1 MPNDTSDHTQ
11 PLRGRAIAW
20 VDGRVLPAAD
30 ATVPLTD
37 EGFLRGDAVFEAML
51 VRAGRT
57 HALEPHLER
66 MARSAKALDLPL
78 PPVRQAVA
86 DLLAAWGERDGV
98 LRLIVTR
105 GGAVRGILGTASW
118 PPSISLAVIEVPWR
132 TAISGVKTLSYA
144 ANQWVL
150 RQAKACDADDAM
162 IVDQGLLHELPS
174 GAVLL
179 VRDGRL
185 VTPDP
190 ARLPILDSVTVR
202 ALAEIVDVDRATPDL
217 DDLRHADEVFV
228 VSATRPVLPVH
239 AVLFG
244 ATDEV
249 EYPAPGPVTARV
261 QERFDA
267 QVMANL
273 DA

>member
-1 MPNDTSDHTQ
+1 MSNE
-11 PLRGRAIAW
+11 IAW
-20 VDGRVLPAAD
+20 ADGRVLPAAD

-51 VRAGRT
+51 VRNGRT
-57 HALEPHLER
+57 HALEPHLAR

-118 PPSISLAVIEVPWR
+118 PPSISLAVVDVPWR

-150 RQAKACDADDAM
+150 RQARARDADDAL
-162 IVDQGLLHELPS
+162 IVTDGRVQELPN
-174 GAVLL
+174 GALLL
-179 VRDGRL
+179 VHDGR
-185 VTPDP
+185 VSTPDP
-190 ARLPILDSVTVR
+190 ARLPILDSMTVR
-202 ALAEIVDVDRATPDL
+202 ALAEVVEIERTVPDL
-217 DDLRHADEVFV
+217 DDLRTADEVFV
-228 VSATRPVLPVH
+228 VSATRPVLPIH
-239 AVLFG
+239 AVLL
-244 ATDEV
+244 ADDDEV
-249 EYPAPGPVTARV
+249 EFPAPGPVTAGL
-261 QERFDA
+261 QAAFDA
-267 QVMANL
+267 HIQANL